1 MAGILTVVC
10 QSGWAQV
17 GAGAV
22 GATVVPS
29 TSVTGMGAGMGALAP
44 APTSTQPTTA
54 PVSGRPGAVAPTP
67 GVSTAAPR
75 VRADAAAPVEAS
87 RAAEPSP
94 SERAPDS
101 TTASAARA
109 EAEPATD
116 FQRFVQLATGRLLP
130 IYGQQFFSAT
140 RFDPVQATQ
149 VPEGYLLGPGD
160 EFVIQAY
167 GSFDFTERLVVGRDG
182 RVTIPRVG
190 PVQVAG
196 LRFGDLEAAL
206 TRSLSVSYRQL
217 QARGQHGASALH

>member
-1 MAGILTVVC
+1 MEG
-10 QSGWAQV
+10 G
-17 GAGAV
+17 
-22 GATVVPS
+22 
-29 TSVTGMGAGMGALAP
+29 
-44 APTSTQPTTA
+44 
-54 PVSGRPGAVAPTP
+54 
-67 GVSTAAPR
+67 
-75 VRADAAAPVEAS
+75 

-94 SERAPDS
+94 SERTP
-101 TTASAARA
+101 ASASATAPRA
-109 EAEPATD
+109 ESEPATD

-190 PVQVAG
+190 PVPV
-196 LRFGDLEAAL
+196 
-206 TRSLSVSYRQL
+206 LSMLPISP
-217 QARGQHGASALH
+217 